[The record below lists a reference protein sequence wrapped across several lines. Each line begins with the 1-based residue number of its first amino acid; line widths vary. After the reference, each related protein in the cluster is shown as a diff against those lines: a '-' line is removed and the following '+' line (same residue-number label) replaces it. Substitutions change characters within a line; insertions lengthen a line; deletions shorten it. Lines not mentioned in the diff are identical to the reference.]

1 MRGREP
7 REGVIMKNYKQISWQ
22 RIAII
27 LLIALFTIG
36 VVACKKQPTQPSAS
50 QTAVGNTD
58 CELCEKNE
66 GTHIE
71 LDEETEN
78 DKFIYNWNSGGDDN
92 FTYNWR

>member
-7 REGVIMKNYKQISWQ
+7 REEVIMKHYKQISWQ

-36 VVACKKQPTQPSAS
+36 GVACKKQPTQPNAS
-50 QTAVGNTD
+50 QTAGGNTD

-78 DKFIYNWNSGGDDN
+78 DKFIYNWNSGEDDN